1 MNHEKNLSQ
10 KKSDMEVKC
19 KPEMDVSVAGAKSE
33 KQKTR
38 EKWSLKRKQKTP
50 QFIKE
55 ISKSYLSSIC

>member
-38 EKWSLKRKQKTP
+38 EKWSLKRKKNT
-50 QFIKE
+50 
-55 ISKSYLSSIC
+55 SIY